1 MEEFHYYLL
10 FLFAWVFFQS
20 LWLSKLSKTVAAL
33 ADRKSVVYGKSV
45 DLGGRRTIQKK
56 SI

>member
-33 ADRKSVVYGKSV
+33 AEKIGHQDP
-45 DLGGRRTIQKK
+45 LA
-56 SI
+56 